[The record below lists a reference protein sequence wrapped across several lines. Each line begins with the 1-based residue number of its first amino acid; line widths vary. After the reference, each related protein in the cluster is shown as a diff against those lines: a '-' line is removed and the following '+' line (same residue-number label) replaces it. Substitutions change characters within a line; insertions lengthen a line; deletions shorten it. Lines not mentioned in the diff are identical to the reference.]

1 MQTVGF
7 VAYGEDSAA
16 KPVVHCLLADKVA
29 YFYLAAVVFER
40 RHAVLCQRAFAFIF
54 LVVPVAFG
62 VVQADIQIPL
72 RGEIVVE
79 QQLVILLRIVVGLVV
94 IEMQCT
100 SFVREVMLLAVV
112 VFIIFFVVY
121 MAVPVGGV
129 HESAGIITPSVT
141 FHLFLAGIV
150 PCVVS
155 ALFAG
160 KGYQFD
166 GGIVI
171 VVFSLQIIG
180 VQSHRRPVYIPV
192 RTDVGE
198 PRIERPMIVDE
209 SRSHF
214 HRLLV
219 RMEGAVGTV
228 EFCIGFHGEITRL
241 HVDAGTE
248 SSCTVR

>member
-1 MQTVGF
+1 
-7 VAYGEDSAA
+7 
-16 KPVVHCLLADKVA
+16 
-29 YFYLAAVVFER
+29 
-40 RHAVLCQRAFAFIF
+40 
-54 LVVPVAFG
+54 
-62 VVQADIQIPL
+62 
-72 RGEIVVE
+72 
-79 QQLVILLRIVVGLVV
+79 
-94 IEMQCT
+94 
-100 SFVREVMLLAVV
+100 MLLAVV
-112 VFIIFFVVY
+112 VFIIFFAVY

-129 HESAGIITPSVT
+129 HESAGIVTPSVT
-141 FHLFLAGIV
+141 FHLLLAGIV